1 MTAMGSRGMAAGES
15 PTRQVMTVFVGLML
29 GTFVSSLNLTLVA
42 PAMPTIV
49 AQLGGLEHYSWIALS
64 SIIASTVIV
73 PIAGKLSDLHGRK
86 PYYMAGILLFMTGS
100 VLSGLAPTFWFLVGA
115 RAVQGLGIGTMLP
128 LSQAII
134 GDLIPPR
141 ERGKYQGLIGGVF
154 GLASILGPVIGGFIT
169 DHLTWRALF
178 FVNVPVGLA
187 TLAVIGVFMRIP
199 HDPHR
204 RVIDVPGIVTLTVAL
219 LAGLM
224 ATELG
229 GTQFPWL
236 SPQIIGLYAIAAA
249 AAAVFV
255 LVERRAVEP
264 VLPLGLWRNP
274 IFTFSN
280 LANMGVAAGMLGA
293 IYFIPIFVQG
303 VIGQTAGNSGAILL
317 PMLLTMIAASILN
330 GLLMSRTGRYKAA
343 LVGGVAAMGAGYLLL
358 TLMDTRTDSLTVV
371 RNMVVI
377 GLGLGIAMQ
386 TFTVIVQNAVPRA
399 DLGVATSATQMFRS
413 IGSAIGVAVMGSLL
427 TSGMASG
434 IPRHLPASAL
444 DALRASGGTSALTSG
459 SALDPALLTRLPQVV
474 QAGIRA
480 GMADALHQVYLAGL
494 PFLAMALV
502 ATLLVREIP
511 LRSAT
516 RAGDASGR
524 APADL
529 DRVEPE
535 AGVVLADPG
544 ATHLARARVPGML
557 LALAADQ
564 LRRGDRAQLRSVVTH
579 LGCGD
584 ESRGQQRLRTM
595 SLELT
600 GATGE
605 EDGEEDHLS
614 DLLARAVNELPI
626 GLRQRIRS
634 VAAGTESQLVLLPGD
649 VEAMERLAL
658 TVAAALLIDLSP
670 WDAGETAVSGTAG

>member
-1 MTAMGSRGMAAGES
+1 MASTGTAASRPS
-15 PTRQVMTVFVGLML
+15 TRQVVTVFAGLML

-64 SIIASTVIV
+64 SIIASTIVV
-73 PIAGKLSDLHGRK
+73 PIAGKLSDLYGRK
-86 PYYMAGILLFMTGS
+86 PFYMTGILLFMTGS
-100 VLSGLAPTFWFLVGA
+100 VLSGLAPSFWFLVGA
-115 RAVQGLGIGTMLP
+115 RTVQGLGIGTMLP

-141 ERGKYQGLIGGVF
+141 ERGKYQGLLGGVF

-169 DHLTWRALF
+169 DHLTWRLLF

-187 TLAVIGVFMRIP
+187 TLVVIGVYMHIP
-199 HDPHR
+199 HDPR
-204 RVIDVPGIVTLTVAL
+204 RRSIDVAGIATLTVAL
-219 LAGLM
+219 LGGLL

-236 SPQIIGLYAIAAA
+236 SPQIAGLYAVGAV

-255 LVERRAVEP
+255 LVERRAPEP
-264 VLPLGLWRNP
+264 VLPLRLWQSS

-280 LANMGVAAGMLGA
+280 LANMGVAAGMLGS

-303 VIGQTAGNSGAILL
+303 VIGQTAGNSGTILL
-317 PMLLTMIAASILN
+317 PMLLTMITTSILN
-330 GLLMSRTGRYKAA
+330 GLLMSRTGRYKLP
-343 LVGGVAAMGAGYLLL
+343 LVLGVAAMGFGYFLL
-358 TLMDTRTDSLTVV
+358 TLMDTRTDGLTVM

-377 GLGLGIAMQ
+377 GFGLGIAMQ

-427 TSGMASG
+427 TSGMASS

-444 DALRASGGTSALTSG
+444 RALQASGGTAALTSG
-459 SALDPALLTRLPQVV
+459 SALDPARLALLPPAV
-474 QAGIRA
+474 QEGVRA
-480 GMADALHQVYLAGL
+480 AMADALHSVYVAGL

-511 LRSAT
+511 LRRSTGAE
-516 RAGDASGR
+516 AGAEQ
-524 APADL
+524 AA
-529 DRVEPE
+529 VEPE
-535 AGVVLADPG
+535 AGTPVAEPALADPEP
-544 ATHLARARVPGML
+544 VPQSRTRLLGMV
-557 LALAADQ
+557 LALATDQ
-564 LRRGDRAQLRSVVTH
+564 LRRGDRPQLRSVVTR
-579 LGCGD
+579 LGGGD
-584 ESRGQQRLRTM
+584 EGRGRQRLRTM
-595 SLELT
+595 AVELA
-600 GATGE
+600 GDD
-605 EDGEEDHLS
+605 DGETDELG
-614 DLLARAVNELPI
+614 DLLVQAFEELPG
-626 GLRQRIRS
+626 GLRRRMRS
-634 VAAGTESQLVLLPGD
+634 VAAGSEDELVLLPGD

-658 TVAAALLIDLSP
+658 TVAAALLVDLSP
-670 WDAGETAVSGTAG
+670 WDAAETAVSGTAG